1 MGLISRRFRFLQNL
15 FPPGGAL
22 PPQPGFFEE
31 SISPVHQ
38 VLNGTDRL
46 AEWFAFNAFAAAG
59 VLNLSSGAAPEDKY
73 WYVFACQGSHDDP
86 VARNVWVN
94 LVDDAGNVHTLAAG
108 PRAQPTDVPV
118 AVPRSFIIP
127 PRCHMRLLVDALAG
141 ANFIHLS
148 FLYLEL
154 DLGEPAPPSP

>member
-46 AEWFAFNAFAAAG
+46 GQFFTFTGIGAPGAPTET
-59 VLNLSSGAAPEDKY
+59 SGQAPGDKY
-73 WYVFACQGSHDDP
+73 WFVFACEGFHNDP
-86 VARNVWVN
+86 IAREVTIS
-94 LVDDAGNVHTLAAG
+94 LLPSGGNTHAIAQSG
-108 PRAQPTDVPV
+108 RAQPTNV
-118 AVPRSFIIP
+118 ALGVGRAFIIP
-127 PRCHMRLLVDALAG
+127 PRTSVRAAVDAIAAG
-141 ANFIHLS
+141 QVVNLRL
-148 FLYLEL
+148 LYLEL
-154 DLGEPAPPSP
+154 DLGEPAPPTP